1 MEILYKAI
9 TRTSTTEATGS
20 VENASEDVRSGANPE
35 IWRGAMPPGHSER
48 GCLFIWSP
56 RVREGCVSI
65 KTDMPTT
72 RNLARKMTL
81 RRRLKAASRKVRE
94 LALVGHAL
102 ASTRHTV
109 MAQIV
114 PMRRCN
120 LSCAYC
126 NEYDDVSKPV
136 PVDEMFRRID
146 HLARLGTSIITISGG
161 EPLLHPDLDQII
173 GRIRHHGRM
182 AGMITNGYLLM
193 PERIQRLNRAGLDHL
208 QISIDNVQPDEI
220 SKKSLKVL
228 DKKLEFLAEHA
239 DFHVNINSVVGG
251 GIKNPDDALT
261 IGRRAVGLGFTS
273 TIGIIH
279 DGSGQ
284 LKPLGEHERRVWT
297 EMRSWKKKNYS
308 RFNHFQE
315 KIANGEPNDWRCRA
329 GSRFLYICENGLVHY
344 CSQQRGYPGVPLAE
358 YTREDL
364 KREFLTEKGCAP
376 NCTVSCVH
384 QISFIDYWRAPQ
396 RPAAPGGAEGLVNI
410 RL

>member
-1 MEILYKAI
+1 
-9 TRTSTTEATGS
+9 
-20 VENASEDVRSGANPE
+20 
-35 IWRGAMPPGHSER
+35 
-48 GCLFIWSP
+48 
-56 RVREGCVSI
+56 
-65 KTDMPTT
+65 MPT
-72 RNLARKMTL
+72 ARKMTL
-81 RRRLKAASRKVRE
+81 SRRLKAASRKVRE
-94 LALVGHAL
+94 VSLVFHAL
-102 ASTRHTV
+102 GSTRHAV

-136 PVDEMFRRID
+136 PLDEMTRRID

-173 GRIRHHGRM
+173 ARIRHHGRM
-182 AGMITNGYLLM
+182 AGMITNGYLLV

-228 DKKLEFLAEHA
+228 DKKLEFLSEHA

-251 GIKNPDDALT
+251 GIKNPDDALV
-261 IGRRAVGLGFTS
+261 IGRRALGLGFTS

-279 DGSGQ
+279 DGTGQ
-284 LKPLGEHERRVWT
+284 LKPLGDHERKVWS

-308 RFNHFQE
+308 RFNHFQTN
-315 KIANGEPNDWRCRA
+315 IANGEPNDWRCRA

-344 CSQQRGYPGVPLAE
+344 CSQQRGYPGVPLAG
-358 YTREDL
+358 YTKADL

-384 QISFIDYWRAPQ
+384 QISFIDFWRAPQ
-396 RPAAPGGAEGLVNI
+396 RPTPPPAANAEGLVNI